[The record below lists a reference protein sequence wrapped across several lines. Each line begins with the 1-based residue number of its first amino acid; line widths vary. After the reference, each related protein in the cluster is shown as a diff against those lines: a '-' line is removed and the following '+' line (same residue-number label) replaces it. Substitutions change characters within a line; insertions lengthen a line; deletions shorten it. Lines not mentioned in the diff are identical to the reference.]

1 MSFPS
6 RIRYNILIHDCILRT
21 FRVKLQNRHFE
32 RRAGKARSFFVGKQW
47 TEFCL
52 LSRGVCGEDREGAFI
67 ITIACGGKKRGKTGD
82 EVWTCPRKKKKRG
95 IVEKRERARST
106 SGLHPPSPSELLQL
120 AIAKQKQDRGE
131 EGETEVSGASTSM
144 MKS

>member
-1 MSFPS
+1 M
-6 RIRYNILIHDCILRT
+6 D
-21 FRVKLQNRHFE
+21 RVL
-32 RRAGKARSFFVGKQW
+32 FVISGSVW
-47 TEFCL
+47 GR
-52 LSRGVCGEDREGAFI
+52 SRGGIHHHHRVRREKREAKQATKCGLVPE
-67 ITIACGGKKRGKTGD
+67 
-82 EVWTCPRKKKKRG
+82 KKKRG